1 MLPAHVTP
9 ITEEEWQDWCKL
21 YLREQ
26 FDISV
31 VGLEQYI
38 SLVKYFDIPNSSY
51 DLVQDTTK

>member
-9 ITEEEWQDWCKL
+9 IIEEERQDWRKL

-38 SLVKYFDIPNSSY
+38 SLDKYFDIPNSSY
-51 DLVQDTTK
+51 DLVQETTR